1 MRIRAIICRILSL
14 LTFAQLSAV
23 AGQSQNLKELYAGKK
38 YFELRDAL
46 QNHPDDRSTEL
57 LFYRG
62 AVGNKFNNP
71 QLSITHLKNYLRRA
85 KESEDTDLL
94 IECYEML
101 ADNYLKTYQYRK
113 AAEVYTSML
122 AKFGHKLD
130 AKKKAEFENAV
141 KLWGALRQ
149 APRQT
154 VVFKGNSVIKKD
166 EKGHIP
172 LEINNQSV
180 AFIFDTGANLS
191 VMTSALA
198 KKLALEV
205 IDAEIEVTAIAGNK
219 VKAKLAVA
227 RETKFG
233 HATIHD
239 AVFLIF
245 DDKDLYISEADLQIN
260 GLIGF
265 PMIAALREITF
276 VGDSE
281 VFVPATSAKHGQQ
294 NMCLDGLTPLIA
306 GTYRGKRLT
315 FAFDTGASKSFLY
328 PSFYKEYEDEIK
340 AEYDPHTERVRGA
353 GGYKKIKGYLAK
365 NVVMQFSGHDARFA
379 QIPILAEQ
387 TNDKSRH
394 FYGNLGQD
402 LITQFERMTLN
413 FEAMSIVF
421 E

>member
-1 MRIRAIICRILSL
+1 MRFRAIICGVLSL
-14 LTFAQLSAV
+14 IPFVHLSAA
-23 AGQSQNLKELYAGKK
+23 AGHCQNLKELYTSKK
-38 YFELRDAL
+38 YFELRDVL
-46 QNHPDDRSTEL
+46 QDRPDDQSTEL
-57 LFYRG
+57 LFYQG
-62 AVGNKFNNP
+62 VVSNKFNKP
-71 QLSITHLKNYLRRA
+71 QSSITYLQNYLKQA

-94 IECYEML
+94 IECYELL
-101 ADNYLKTYQYRK
+101 ADNYLKTYQYQK

-122 AKFGHKLD
+122 AKFEHKLD

-154 VVFKGNSVIKKD
+154 VEFKGNSAIKRD
-166 EKGHIP
+166 EKGQIP

-180 AFIFDTGANLS
+180 AFVFDTGANLS
-191 VMTSALA
+191 VMTSSLA

-205 IDAEIEVTAIAGNK
+205 IDAAIEVAAIAGNK

-227 RETKFG
+227 RETKIG
-233 HATIHD
+233 NAIIHH

-281 VFVPATSAKHGQQ
+281 IFIPATPAKLGQQ

-328 PSFYKEYEDEIK
+328 PPFYKEYEDEIK

-353 GGYKKIKGYLAK
+353 GGYKEIKGYLSK
-365 NVVMQFSGHDARFA
+365 NLVMQFCGHDAHFA
-379 QIPILAEQ
+379 QIPILIEH

-402 LITQFERMTLN
+402 LTKQFERMTLN
-413 FEAMSIVF
+413 FETMSIVF